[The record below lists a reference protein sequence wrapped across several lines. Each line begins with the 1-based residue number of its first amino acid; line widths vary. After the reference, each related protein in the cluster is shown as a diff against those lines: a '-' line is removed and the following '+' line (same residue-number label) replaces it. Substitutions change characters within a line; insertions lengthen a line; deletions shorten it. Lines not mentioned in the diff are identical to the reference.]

1 MSGPMSVSARESSF
15 LFRSCEEVGRP
26 FRASREWAGNGAG
39 GSDLQAAPKHSYLEA
54 SCTAGLGALHQSKI
68 RVSERSRPNLHWAN
82 VVFTD
87 ANGRR
92 SERFGPRALPS
103 AAL

>member
-1 MSGPMSVSARESSF
+1 MRLSGNGHVSGPMSVSTRESSF

-68 RVSERSRPNLHWAN
+68 RGGERSRPRIC
-82 VVFTD
+82 T
-87 ANGRR
+87 GRT
-92 SERFGPRALPS
+92 
-103 AAL
+103 